1 VYGKRRSVPTF
12 WKFFGSDEWAGQGI
26 RLAMRS
32 TDLEGSGAI
41 APMPQISGESHYFS
55 GLTWFESARQ
65 ILWSVEK

>member
-1 VYGKRRSVPTF
+1 LTSAAAGLSVRRQIA
-12 WKFFGSDEWAGQGI
+12 GSALLMLVWVSQ
-26 RLAMRS
+26 
-32 TDLEGSGAI
+32 GAI

>member
-1 VYGKRRSVPTF
+1 M
-12 WKFFGSDEWAGQGI
+12 DEETVAAAPQ
-26 RLAMRS
+26 
-32 TDLEGSGAI
+32 GAI